1 MADTEWIEIGRVL
14 GDTGPKGEKGD
25 TGLGTT
31 IKGSYNSYADL
42 IADHPTGSG
51 TDAYIIDG
59 ELYYWNINENKWM
72 SAGSIKGNTGDKGEK
87 GDKGDTGAKGNTGNT
102 GKTGSTGSKGDTGAK
117 GDTGDTGP
125 RGDIGPAGPTGDT
138 GATGAGLN
146 IKGSYNTYEELINE
160 HPTGNDGDCYLVN
173 GSLYV
178 WNGNTWENVGNIK
191 GEKGDTGERGV
202 KGDTGASGF
211 SPTVNVNHE
220 SGEIVITTE
229 DGSTTISFNELKGD
243 TGVKGDTG
251 SKGDTGETGA
261 KGDTGKAFTFD
272 DFTPEQLAGL
282 TGAKGDTGDVGA
294 TGPKGDTGSK
304 GDTGKA
310 FEFSDFTPEQLAGL
324 KGEKGDTGATGK
336 TGSKGDTGAKGDTG
350 DTGSKGDTGD
360 RGPKGDTGVGS
371 DEEAGWKLPV
381 DKIQTTTTLPT
392 GASAGYR
399 VAICTSS
406 VMAIK
411 EYNGSSWDTE
421 SLDPYSV
428 IPLKHSGGIQMYL
441 AKSTGPVYMG
451 VDYGVFGKFRF
462 MTQAAYDALSSYDDD
477 TIYFVRSS

>member
-1 MADTEWIEIGRVL
+1 MTEKEWIEIGRVV
-14 GDTGPKGEKGD
+14 GDTGPKGDTGDIGIGTVIKGHYTTYEEFVNVHPTGEVGDAYIVDSSYYYWDGTGWANAGSIKGEKGD
-25 TGLGTT
+25 TG
-31 IKGSYNSYADL
+31 
-42 IADHPTGSG
+42 
-51 TDAYIIDG
+51 
-59 ELYYWNINENKWM
+59 
-72 SAGSIKGNTGDKGEK
+72 DKGV
-87 GDKGDTGAKGNTGNT
+87 KGDTGAKGSKGDK
-102 GKTGSTGSKGDTGAK
+102 GETGSTGQQGEQGPK

-125 RGDIGPAGPTGDT
+125 RGDTGPAGSTGDT
-138 GATGAGLN
+138 GATGAGLT

-178 WNGNTWENVGNIK
+178 WNDNTWENVGNIK
-191 GEKGDTGERGV
+191 GEKGDTGEKGV
-202 KGDTGASGF
+202 KGYTGASGF

-220 SGEIVITTE
+220 SGEIIITTE
-229 DGSTTISFNELKGD
+229 DGSATISFNELKGD

-251 SKGDTGETGA
+251 A
-261 KGDTGKAFTFD
+261 KGDTG
-272 DFTPEQLAGL
+272 G
-282 TGAKGDTGDVGA
+282 
-294 TGPKGDTGSK
+294 TGPKGDTGTK

-310 FEFSDFTPEQLAGL
+310 FEFSDFTPEQLASL

-350 DTGSKGDTGD
+350 PTGSKGDTGD
-360 RGPKGDTGVGS
+360 RGPKGDTGIGS

-392 GASAGYR
+392 GVSAGYR

-411 EYNGSSWDTE
+411 EYNGSSWESE
-421 SLDPYSV
+421 SLDPYSI

-441 AKSTGPVYMG
+441 AKSTGPVYIG

-462 MTQAAYDALSSYDDD
+462 MTQAAYDALSSYDND